1 LYAFPKKSLPCSLIE
16 SGVFMKPQPKALT
29 FITILSALMFFGAL
43 GMVFLYAPLEEIM
56 NYVQKIFYFHI
67 SNAWVGMLGFIFAA
81 VAGVVYLVKKDLKW
95 DIVELASVEISLVF
109 FLIAIVT
116 GSIWAR
122 PAWNTYWTWDARLT
136 TAAILE
142 MIYLAYLLLR
152 QGIED
157 PERRARFSAV
167 YTLVGAVSVPITFLS
182 IRIWQTIHPVVIG
195 GVGSSGQSS
204 FNMTPQMLATMFF
217 CLAAFSVI
225 FFTLLWYRVRLGQL
239 AGQVEQIKFKIMQ

>member
-1 LYAFPKKSLPCSLIE
+1 
-16 SGVFMKPQPKALT
+16 MKPQPKALT
-29 FITILSALMFFGAL
+29 SLTILSVVLFLGAL
-43 GMVFLYAPLEEIM
+43 GMVFIYAPLEAIM

-67 SNAWVGMLGFIFAA
+67 SNAWVGMLGFIVAA
-81 VAGVVYLVKKDLKW
+81 IAGVVYLIKKDLKW
-95 DIVELASVEISLVF
+95 DIVELAAVEISLVF
-109 FLIAIVT
+109 FFIAIVT
-116 GSIWAR
+116 GSIWAK
-122 PAWNTYWTWDARLT
+122 PSWGTYWTWDARLT

-167 YTLVGAVSVPITFLS
+167 YTLVGAVSVPVTFMS

-195 GVGSSGQSS
+195 GGSSGAQGS
-204 FNMTPQMLATMFF
+204 FGMTPPMLMTMFF

-225 FFTLLWYRVRLGQL
+225 FATLLWYRIRLGNLAEQVDQL
-239 AGQVEQIKFKIMQ
+239 KFKIMQ